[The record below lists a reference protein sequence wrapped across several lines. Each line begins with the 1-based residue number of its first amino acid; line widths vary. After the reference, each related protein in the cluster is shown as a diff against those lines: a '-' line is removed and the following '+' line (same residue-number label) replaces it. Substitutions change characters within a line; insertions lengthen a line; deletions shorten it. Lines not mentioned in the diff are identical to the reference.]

1 MTLLPRS
8 MALLVALVAT
18 LAAGV
23 DLYVAPDGNAVGAGT
38 AAQPFS
44 TLAQARDAIR
54 GLKQAGPL
62 PAGGVTVWVQAGVY
76 PLAASFTLTAADSG
90 TLEAPVVY
98 RAVKGADVW
107 LSGAVAIPPERF
119 GPVTDAEITRLLPE
133 EARAQV
139 VQADLRAVGVPEDVK
154 ELPDKF
160 SGFTGVDPLLMQVL
174 CNGEWMTCARWPNEG
189 FAKFEEIV
197 DTGSGLRDYVA
208 QSEKRFRPGVFRYAG
223 ERPARWNLDRG
234 VWMLGYWARAY
245 VCDVVRAGAI
255 DTAKRE
261 ITWKTPLAFGLDTW
275 GANRWFA
282 FNLIE
287 ELDTPGEWY
296 VDRGKGILYFWPP
309 ASIGSCRVAVAGLP
323 EPMVVF
329 DRAENITFDG
339 IGFEGG
345 RQDAVVVKG
354 GANVCLRACEIRNV
368 GRHAVQLIGGKG
380 HRVVGCDI
388 HHVGYSGV
396 IMTGGDRQT
405 LEPAGFEVVN
415 NHIYWTNRVK
425 RTHASPINMN
435 GVGMRLANNLI
446 HHAPHSAVF
455 YGGNDLIMEYND
467 IYWCHY
473 ETAEGGVFYAG
484 YNWTFRGNEIRYN
497 YIHHINDSLE
507 GSPTDVR
514 TVHLDDCVAG
524 TAFRG
529 NVVFRAGNGVAIC
542 GGPFNTVDNNLFID
556 CQVGAEL
563 ETRGLA
569 WWEWTRNPDGTVS
582 GRDRRASHGFS
593 TNNGLLNGLKSVP
606 YDREPYTKYP
616 HMADLLKVP
625 DADLGAPWWCG
636 ITRNISINGAVKR
649 VDRKVKPEWATIEN
663 NWDGPNDGDPGIV
676 APYEGDFRLK
686 PNAPALAK
694 TGFEPIP
701 FERIGLVN
709 DGTRRSWPVQAEP
722 PPKDFKPA
730 WLVRRELEKRM
741 PLGLPVV
748 TVRRAPAAVGIDG
761 VISEWNSGEA
771 YQAEILE
778 GTALGSKAALPSTA
792 WMGVDDTTLYVVFD
806 NLVDPKA
813 DVVGGHT
820 WGQSDAVEVA
830 LSVVEGD
837 APGPILIWRGYT
849 DGQVETSDEAGAPKA
864 KVEAALKG
872 VRYACKL
879 VAPGAW
885 TAELAIPFAAIG
897 VAPKTRNPR
906 LLFSLAVRKVNGDHW
921 VTWKKAPGGSWDVR
935 RGGVLWLEPF
945 GNIALSSSMP
955 SQGNI
960 HVMGK
965 SGSAVPVLM
974 KAVAGCEV
982 ATWENP
988 VGCRVTAATGDLPA
1002 DRWVPFSFT
1011 FTPEADGVVVLML
1024 MGRGM
1029 RSSLDN
1035 ALVPV
1040 WTYTD
1045 SVQVDGADL
1054 LNGGFEE
1061 VGAKGMPTG
1070 WEPAGAPLLVRD
1082 GTVAAAGASCV
1093 KTWHD
1098 GRMTQRLK
1106 VTAGRPVTVRCLV
1119 KGEPAAGK

>member
-1 MTLLPRS
+1 MALLPRS
-8 MALLVALVAT
+8 TVLLLALAGP
-18 LAAGV
+18 LAVGL
-23 DLYVAPDGNAVGAGT
+23 DLYVAPGGSAAGPGS
-38 AAQPFS
+38 AAQPFA
-44 TLAQARDAIR
+44 TLVQARDAIR
-54 GLKQAGPL
+54 ALKQAGPL
-62 PAGGVTVWVQAGVY
+62 PAGGVTVWLQAGTY
-76 PLAASFTLTAADSG
+76 PLASSFTLTAADSG
-90 TLEAPVVY
+90 TVEAPVAY

-107 LSGAVAIPPERF
+107 LSGAVDIPPGRF
-119 GPVTDAEITRLLPE
+119 GPVTDAAVLRLLPE
-133 EARAQV
+133 EARAHVLQV
-139 VQADLRAVGVPEDVK
+139 DLQAAGVPGDVP

-160 SGFTGVDPLLMQVL
+160 SGFTGADPLLLQVL
-174 CNGEWMTCARWPNEG
+174 CDGEWMTCARWPNEG

-208 QSEKRFRPGVFRYAG
+208 QREKRFRPGVFRYAG
-223 ERPARWNLDRG
+223 ERPARWNVDRG

-255 DTAKRE
+255 DTGKRE
-261 ITWKTPLAFGLDTW
+261 ITWKVPLGFGLDTW

-287 ELDTPGEWY
+287 ELDQPGEWY
-296 VDRGKGILYFWPP
+296 VDRGKGILTFWPP
-309 ASIGSCRVAVAGLP
+309 QPIGRCRVAVAGLT
-323 EPMVVF
+323 EPMVVC
-329 DRAENITFDG
+329 DQVENVTFTG
-339 IGFEGG
+339 IGLEGG

-354 GANVCLRACEIRNV
+354 GANVSLQACEVRNV

-380 HRVVGCDI
+380 HKVVGCDI

-396 IMTGGDRQT
+396 IMSGGDRQT

-455 YGGNDLIMEYND
+455 FGGNDLIMEYND

-473 ETAEGGVFYAG
+473 ETSEGGVFYAG

-497 YIHHINDSLE
+497 YIHDINDSLD

-524 TAFRG
+524 TAFRS
-529 NVVFRAGNGVAIC
+529 NIVFRAGNGVAIC

-563 ETRGLA
+563 DTRGLA
-569 WWEWTRNPDGTVS
+569 WWEWTKNADGTVS
-582 GRDRRASHGFS
+582 ARDRRDSHAGS
-593 TNNGLLNGLKSVP
+593 TCGLLTSLAAVP
-606 YDREPYTKYP
+606 WNRAPYTKYP
-616 HMADLLKVP
+616 HMADILAV
-625 DADLGAPWWCG
+625 DDLGAPWWCA

-649 VDRKVKPEWATIEN
+649 VDRKVKPAWATVEN
-663 NWDGPNDGDPGIV
+663 NWDGPNDGDPGVV
-676 APYEGDFRLK
+676 APYGGDFRLK
-686 PNAPALAK
+686 PDAPALVK

-701 FERIGLVN
+701 VERIGLIN
-709 DGTRRSWPVQAEP
+709 DGTRRSWPVRAEP
-722 PPKDFKPA
+722 PPKDFMPA
-730 WLVRRELEKRM
+730 WLVRRELEKKM

-748 TVRRAPAAVGIDG
+748 TVRRAPAAVNIDG
-761 VISEWNSGEA
+761 VISEWTSGEA
-771 YQAEILE
+771 YRAEPLE
-778 GTALGSKAALPSTA
+778 GTALGTKAALPSTA
-792 WMGVDDTTLYVVFD
+792 WLGVDSAALYVVFD
-806 NLVDPKA
+806 NPVDPKA
-813 DVVGGHT
+813 GVKGGHT

-837 APGPILIWRGYT
+837 APGPILLWRGYT
-849 DGQVETSDEAGAPKA
+849 DGHVETSDEAGAPKA
-864 KVEAALKG
+864 RVEAALKG
-872 VRYACKL
+872 VRYACK
-879 VAPGAW
+879 VSTPERW
-885 TAELAIPFAAIG
+885 TAEFAIPFAAIG
-897 VAPKTRNPR
+897 VAPQTRNPR
-906 LLFSLAVRKVNGDHW
+906 LLFSLAVRKVNGDLW
-921 VTWKKAPGGSWDVR
+921 VTWKKAAGASWDVR

-945 GNIALSSSMP
+945 GNIALSSSVP

-960 HVMGK
+960 HVMGRL
-965 SGSAVPVLM
+965 GQEAPVLM
-974 KAVAGCEV
+974 KAVKGCEV

-988 VGCRVTAATGDLPA
+988 LGRRVTAATGDLPA

-1011 FTPEADGVVVLML
+1011 FTPETDGVVLLML

-1045 SVQVDGADL
+1045 RVEVDGAEL
-1054 LNGGFEE
+1054 LNGGFE
-1061 VGAKGMPTG
+1061 GAGPQGMPAG
-1070 WEPAGAPLLVRD
+1070 WEPSGAPLLVRD
-1082 GTVAAAGASCV
+1082 GTVAAEGTCCV

-1098 GRMTQRLK
+1098 GRMSQRLK

-1119 KGEPAAGK
+1119 RGEPVAGK